1 MERDATMSDA
11 PARSGAMDPEVLRD
25 TLRFN
30 TLVFGVIL
38 GALAGITLCALA
50 LIASGQ
56 AQYVGLAV
64 VLIGV
69 FLPGFSADWQ
79 GALIGLVWGFV
90 IGAALGGIIYR
101 LNSFHVL
108 QQIDELVI
116 QRQEGD
122 DFPRA
127 VLRLHGSSLGA
138 AIGAAGAIGLV
149 ATTNLLVARGTA
161 HESIRARLLAEILP
175 GYSVSPWGSVI
186 GALELFAILFVL
198 CYAFAS
204 IYNGLAGR
212 RQRR

>member
-1 MERDATMSDA
+1 MSDA
-11 PARSGAMDPEVLRD
+11 SARCGTTEREVLRD

-38 GALAGITLCALA
+38 GALSGITLCALA
-50 LIASGQ
+50 MIASGQ
-56 AQYVGLAV
+56 ARYGGLAV

-69 FLPGFSADWQ
+69 FLPGFSADSQ
-79 GALIGLVWGFV
+79 GALIGIVWGFV

-101 LNSFHVL
+101 LNSFRVL

-116 QRQEGD
+116 ERDQGD

-127 VLRLHGSSLGA
+127 VLRLHGSSLGV
-138 AIGAAGAIGLV
+138 AIGAAGAVGLV

-161 HESIRARLLAEILP
+161 DESIRARLLAEILP

-212 RQRR
+212 R